1 MVYRPIAAGTPPRL
15 PVHGEAASD
24 QAAGQ
29 ATHRRL
35 PRGKAGHR
43 QAAPPSLARDK
54 QDAQIAQLGREAND
68 QANDQTAVHIGGSE
82 WGPVIAC
89 GYRLCPLR
97 ACAGEPSVLP

>member
-15 PVHGEAASD
+15 PVHGETASD

-54 QDAQIAQLGREAND
+54 QGTQIAQLGREAND
-68 QANDQTAVHIGGSE
+68 QANDQTAVHIGGSARVLPNFTITE
-82 WGPVIAC
+82 GNTVR
-89 GYRLCPLR
+89 RLSPM
-97 ACAGEPSVLP
+97 PSVD